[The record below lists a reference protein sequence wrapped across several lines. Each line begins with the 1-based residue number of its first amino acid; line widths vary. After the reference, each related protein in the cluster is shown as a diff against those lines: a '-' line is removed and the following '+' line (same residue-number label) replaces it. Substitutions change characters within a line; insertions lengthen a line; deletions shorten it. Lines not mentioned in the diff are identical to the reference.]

1 MFCKNCGKE
10 INDQAVVCVHCGC
23 AVANA
28 APKAANPTA
37 PMVGAGNDGK
47 GLSIAALVLG
57 LIGLVFAWFGWFC
70 YVALACA
77 IAGII
82 FGGMGM
88 NKSKAANGKAS
99 GLAVAGLVLGI
110 IGTVFALFA
119 VLVCTIILGAANAV
133 ENAYEDIYYYGGYY
147 Y

>member
-119 VLVCTIILGAANAV
+119 VLVCTIILGAANAI
-133 ENAYEDIYYYGGYY
+133 ENEIYNYGNYGGYY